1 MREKNANLKVFFL
14 TSFIL
19 LNLKLNVFADGAIG
33 GGSRIPSVTIGGVSI
48 PIPSFRYN
56 LSNIEGI
63 VGLITF
69 ILNLI
74 IGFSAVLAVI
84 MIIYGGY
91 NFIMSGGDS
100 EKISKGSKAITAA
113 VVGMAIVFLARF
125 IITFILNEF
134 LL

>member
-1 MREKNANLKVFFL
+1 MRTKQSNLKIFFL
-14 TSFIL
+14 TFFIL
-19 LNLKLNVFADGAIG
+19 LNLKLKVLAVGGTGEG
-33 GGSRIPSVTIGGVSI
+33 GGTVYRTIGGVSI
-48 PIPSFRYN
+48 PIPSFRYD
-56 LSNIEGI
+56 LSTIEGI

-69 ILNLI
+69 LLNFI

-84 MIIYGGY
+84 MIVYGGY